1 MKHWLNGIVLA
12 ASIIYSAALLGFL
25 ALQRTSGEGL
35 WWVRLA
41 ADFLPYLFLPLL
53 VLLPLAVL
61 SGSTRAGVVVCVPG
75 LIFLLLYGYRFL
87 PRWARTSHHSGR
99 TLTVMSY
106 NVTMGFPGVDQI
118 LSIIESKDPDV
129 IALQEL
135 SPQVAEALS
144 ELDERYPYQSLYSQP
159 VCCAGSGVL
168 SRFPILHNEAFPLI
182 EDGHF
187 YQHLLLDIEGKPL
200 HLLNVHPKPPQVG
213 GPWWGGSLLFIPTGY
228 DATARDQELDRLIEQ
243 LDGLD
248 GTVVVLGDF
257 NMTDQSAGY
266 KKLTRR
272 LNDAYRE
279 VGWGLGHTFPDVEK
293 VGPIPVPFP
302 LVRIDYVFHSRDLT
316 AVRATVGANGGPD
329 HRYLF
334 AELSF

>member
-1 MKHWLNGIVLA
+1 MMHRLNSIVLA

-25 ALQRTSGEGL
+25 ALQRTSAEGL

-61 SGSTRAGVVVCVPG
+61 SGSRWAGVVVCVPC
-75 LIFLLLYGYRFL
+75 LAFLVLYGARFL
-87 PRWARTSHHSGR
+87 PRWARASHHSGR

-106 NVTMGFPGVDQI
+106 NVTMGFPGVGQI
-118 LSIIESKDPDV
+118 LSIIESENPDV
-129 IALQEL
+129 IGLQEL

-144 ELDERYPYQSLYSQP
+144 RLDERYPYQSLYPQP

-168 SRFPILHNEAFPLI
+168 SRFPILHDEAFPLI
-182 EDGHF
+182 EGGHL
-187 YQHLLLDIEGKPL
+187 YQHLILDVEGRTL
-200 HLLNVHPKPPQVG
+200 HLLNVHPKPPKVSWQWPG
-213 GPWWGGSLLFIPTGY
+213 DSLLFIPTGY
-228 DATARDQELDRLIEQ
+228 DATARDREIDRLIEQ
-243 LDGLD
+243 LDSLD

-272 LNDAYRE
+272 LNDGYRE
-279 VGWGLGHTFPDVEK
+279 AGWGLGHTFPDVDK
-293 VGPIPVPFP
+293 VGSIPVPFP
-302 LVRIDYVFHSRDLT
+302 LVRIDYVFHSRDVT

-329 HRYLF
+329 HRFLV